1 MQNPVFLLYSENPR
15 GQPMNNGAYARLAGL
30 LKCTVLYTSPTKILE
45 FSQKN
50 YLFLSQKFFPM
61 KILQNHY
68 TFTHFVT
75 KVRQYQWKV
84 YSFLASLLCVPS
96 GCAHTIAR
104 PKFKSRMQ
112 FAKQLLFGAL
122 CHRRKNWRHTKVHA
136 SLALRKIDSSVV
148 VRELTILGD

>member
-1 MQNPVFLLYSENPR
+1 
-15 GQPMNNGAYARLAGL
+15 
-30 LKCTVLYTSPTKILE
+30 
-45 FSQKN
+45 
-50 YLFLSQKFFPM
+50 M

-75 KVRQYQWKV
+75 KLRQYQWKV

-148 VRELTILGD
+148 VRSWPYSETDSMTPSKLVRTEEASLQRCSWRYGLSMAANWVWPPWLRGSQVETKYFVPVKKYIL